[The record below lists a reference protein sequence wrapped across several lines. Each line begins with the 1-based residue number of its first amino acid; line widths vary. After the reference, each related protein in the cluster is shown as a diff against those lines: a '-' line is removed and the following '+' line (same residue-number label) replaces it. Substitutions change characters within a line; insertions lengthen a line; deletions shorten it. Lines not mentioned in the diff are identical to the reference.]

1 MGNWLLNRTGHI
13 PIIPC
18 GRTWPPVHCVE
29 VRRSVGCASKEFKSF
44 PPGERWM
51 KGKSLFLLIG
61 FVLGTALAGTAQKPP
76 VRRHFKASNP
86 SLERQGLPVP
96 YSDAVLVGNT
106 LYVAGRTGIDPK
118 SGAIPQDVEQETR
131 YLVQVHCP
139 DLSLYNKFNAVYL
152 TYFSKELPP
161 RAFLGSGPLL
171 GGAHFEML
179 GIAVK

>member
-1 MGNWLLNRTGHI
+1 M
-13 PIIPC
+13 
-18 GRTWPPVHCVE
+18 
-29 VRRSVGCASKEFKSF
+29 KS
-44 PPGERWM
+44 
-51 KGKSLFLLIG
+51 KSLFLLIG
-61 FVLGTALAGTAQKPP
+61 FVLGAALVGIAQNSP

-86 SLERQGLPVP
+86 TLEKQGLPVP

-106 LYVAGRTGIDPK
+106 LYVAGRTGIDPN
-118 SGAIPQDVEQETR
+118 SGAIPQDVGQEIKFILDSFAAT
-131 YLVQVHCP
+131 LKKGGMTPEDVVMVQVHCP
-139 DLSLYNKFNAVYL
+139 DLSLYNKFNAAYV

>member
-1 MGNWLLNRTGHI
+1 
-13 PIIPC
+13 
-18 GRTWPPVHCVE
+18 
-29 VRRSVGCASKEFKSF
+29 
-44 PPGERWM
+44 M
-51 KGKSLFLLIG
+51 KGKSFFLLIG
-61 FVLGTALAGTAQKPP
+61 FVLGAALAGTAQKTP

-86 SLERQGLPVP
+86 SLEKQGLPVP

-118 SGAIPQDVEQETR
+118 SGAIPQDVEQEIR
-131 YLVQVHCP
+131 YMLDSFKTALTNGGMTTEDVVMVQVHCP
-139 DLSLYNKFNAVYL
+139 DLSLYNKFNAIYL
-152 TYFSKELPP
+152 TFFSKELPP

>member
-1 MGNWLLNRTGHI
+1 
-13 PIIPC
+13 
-18 GRTWPPVHCVE
+18 
-29 VRRSVGCASKEFKSF
+29 
-44 PPGERWM
+44 M
-51 KGKSLFLLIG
+51 KGKSLLLLIG
-61 FVLGTALAGTAQKPP
+61 FVLGAALAGTAQKPP

-86 SLERQGLPVP
+86 ALEKQGLPVP

-118 SGAIPQDVEQETR
+118 SGAIPQDVEQEIR
-131 YLVQVHCP
+131 YMLDSFKTALTNGGMTTEDVVMVQVHCP
-139 DLSLYNKFNAVYL
+139 DLSLYNKFNAIYL